1 MHKLTMH
8 AKDFMGSAMTNGK
21 IIALTATG
29 AIVAQK
35 MLDLEA
41 IGAKAGLAADNPIIK
56 HQGAVKVVGVIAA
69 NHFFAKKMPDMVKW
83 ALIGVGIQGALQ
95 EIRVLAGDDKIPQIG
110 NEDKAID
117 EQMKKAAEEIKA
129 AMKGNPTN
137 EYPTSVSG
145 NPTNEYPTSVS
156 GMGGFGSDFE
166 LHSSSGVGFSDY

>member
-21 IIALTATG
+21 IIGLTAAG

-56 HQGAVKVVGVIAA
+56 HQGAVKVVAVIAA
-69 NHFFAKKMPDMVKW
+69 NHFLAKKMPDPVKW
-83 ALIGVGIQGALQ
+83 LLIGVGIQGALQ
-95 EIRVLAGDDKIPQIG
+95 EIRVIAGGDKVPQIG
-110 NEDKAID
+110 KDIENLD
-117 EQMKKAAEEIKA
+117 EQMREAAKEIKN
-129 AMKGNPTN
+129 AMHGNPTN

-145 NPTNEYPTSVS
+145 NPTTEYPTAVS
-156 GMGGFGSDFE
+156 GFGNDQE
-166 LHSSSGVGFSDY
+166 LHSSTGVGSSDFIY